1 MAEFTQYI
9 NKLQAKIVKYSQKV
23 KTSKRLALRIILW
36 NFKYILKNLAK
47 QKTSYTDK
55 KIHIGVEALGGMGDL
70 IIAAKYVCALEKY
83 FGTDVI
89 IDILCNNKDLCYK
102 NVIFPQ
108 NSVYTKENAPNYDLY
123 ISFIRFPVIENYIP
137 NRLNKKVSA
146 YIETVNQFHQKNLF
160 ISKNAFLGHIYDE
173 GAYKRK
179 PGRHQ

>member
-9 NKLQAKIVKYSQKV
+9 NKLQAKIVKYSQKA

-108 NSVYTKENAPNYDLY
+108 KFS
-123 ISFIRFPVIENYIP
+123 I
-137 NRLNKKVSA
+137 
-146 YIETVNQFHQKNLF
+146 
-160 ISKNAFLGHIYDE
+160 
-173 GAYKRK
+173 YKRRC
-179 PGRHQ
+179 PEL

>member
-9 NKLQAKIVKYSQKV
+9 NKLQAKIVKYSQKA

-102 NVIFPQ
+102 NVIFPK

-123 ISFIRFPVIENYIP
+123 ISFIRFPVIE
-137 NRLNKKVSA
+137 S
-146 YIETVNQFHQKNLF
+146 
-160 ISKNAFLGHIYDE
+160 
-173 GAYKRK
+173 
-179 PGRHQ
+179 

>member
-1 MAEFTQYI
+1 MAELTQYI
-9 NKLQAKIVKYSQKV
+9 NKLQAKIVKYSQKA

-89 IDILCNNKDLCYK
+89 IDI
-102 NVIFPQ
+102 
-108 NSVYTKENAPNYDLY
+108 
-123 ISFIRFPVIENYIP
+123 
-137 NRLNKKVSA
+137 
-146 YIETVNQFHQKNLF
+146 
-160 ISKNAFLGHIYDE
+160 
-173 GAYKRK
+173 
-179 PGRHQ
+179 

>member
-1 MAEFTQYI
+1 MELQIYI
-9 NKLQAKIVKYSQKV
+9 KKSSQ
-23 KTSKRLALRIILW
+23 T
-36 NFKYILKNLAK
+36 
-47 QKTSYTDK
+47 KTSYTDK

-102 NVIFPQ
+102 NVIFPK

-146 YIETVNQFHQKNLF
+146 YIETVNQFHQKIYLSAKMLF
-160 ISKNAFLGHIYDE
+160 RTSHIYDE